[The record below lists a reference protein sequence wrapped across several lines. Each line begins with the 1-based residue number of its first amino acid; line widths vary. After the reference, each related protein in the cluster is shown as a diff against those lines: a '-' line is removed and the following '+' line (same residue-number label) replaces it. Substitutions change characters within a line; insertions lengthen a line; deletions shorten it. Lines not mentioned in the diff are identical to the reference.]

1 MSPDPKPLNSLW
13 SQTRRGRL
21 ISVAPLPLVMPST
34 RIFTIGSCFAMEIR
48 RQLHESG
55 YRSLP
60 DFSDVRL
67 DLARQFAAG
76 IPDNE
81 RFVYY
86 DTFTIRQ
93 EFDKAFGLWRQ
104 DAGSYW
110 RVAGRPINDS
120 SRWPLVMQDP
130 HRKLCFADSLEAME
144 DLRGQVDRAFSAGI
158 HEADLY
164 VVTLGLIEV
173 WRIKASGRYS
183 CRPPGTAG
191 AGGLEEAVFHLS
203 SYEEN
208 LENLRHVFR
217 TLFAHYPQRQV
228 VLTVSPVALEATHT
242 GGDVVVAN
250 TESKSVLRAVAGS
263 ICREFGN
270 VHYFPSYEY
279 AIYGDVFEEDGR
291 HVKKGEV
298 AGIMDFFFAAYG
310 DGAPRAAPR
319 PAPAPAAAAA
329 RSFWRSWS

>member
-1 MSPDPKPLNSLW
+1 MSEKPLNAYW
-13 SQTRRGRL
+13 SHAKSGRL
-21 ISVAPLPLVMPST
+21 VTMAHTPLVSKST

-48 RQLHESG
+48 RQLQANG

-60 DFSDVRL
+60 DFSGVQL

-93 EFDKAFGLWRQ
+93 EFDKAFGLWTQ
-104 DAGSYW
+104 DAASYW
-110 RVAGRPINDS
+110 RVTDRRINSDMK
-120 SRWPLVMQDP
+120 WPVVFQDP
-130 HRKLCFADSLEAME
+130 HRKLCFADSLESIE
-144 DLRGQVDRAFSAGI
+144 SVRGQVDRAISAGI

-164 VVTLGLIEV
+164 IVTLGLIEV
-173 WRIKASGRYS
+173 WRIKASGRYT

-191 AGGLEEAVFHLS
+191 AGGLQETEFHLS
-203 SYEEN
+203 TFEEN
-208 LENLRHVFR
+208 LENMRHVFR
-217 TLFAHYPQRQV
+217 TLFQHYPDRQV
-228 VLTVSPVALEATHT
+228 ILTVSPVALEATHT

-250 TESKSVLRAVAGS
+250 MESKAVLRAVAGR

-279 AIYGDVFEEDGR
+279 SIYGNVFEEDGR
-291 HVKKGEV
+291 HVKKQEV
-298 AGIMDFFFAAYG
+298 ANILDFFFNVYG
-310 DGAPRAAPR
+310 DGSARTPQPRAAAAPT
-319 PAPAPAAAAA
+319 PAAPAF
-329 RSFWRSWS
+329 SGRSWS

>member
-1 MSPDPKPLNSLW
+1 
-13 SQTRRGRL
+13 
-21 ISVAPLPLVMPST
+21 
-34 RIFTIGSCFAMEIR
+34 MEIR
-48 RQLHESG
+48 RQLQTNG

-60 DFSDVRL
+60 DFSGVKL

-93 EFDKAFGLWRQ
+93 EFDKVFGLWQQ

-110 RVAGRPINDS
+110 RVTGRRINS
-120 SRWPLVMQDP
+120 EWKKPVMFQDP
-130 HRKLCFADSLEAME
+130 HRKLCFADGIDAME
-144 DLRGQVDRAFSAGI
+144 DLRGQVDRAISAGI

-164 VVTLGLIEV
+164 IMTLGLIEV
-173 WRIKASGRYS
+173 WRIKASGRYC

-191 AGGLEEAVFHLS
+191 AGGLEEAEFHLS
-203 SYEEN
+203 TFEEN

-217 TLFAHYPQRQV
+217 TLFTHYPLRQV

-250 TESKSVLRAVAGS
+250 MESKAVLRAVAGR
-263 ICREFGN
+263 ICREFPN

-279 AIYGDVFEEDGR
+279 SIYGDVFEDDGR
-291 HVKKGEV
+291 HVKKQEV
-298 AGIMDFFFAAYG
+298 ANILDFFFAAFG
-310 DGAPRAAPR
+310 DGSLRSPPPRVDT
-319 PAPAPAAAAA
+319 APAAAPALP
-329 RSFWRSWS
+329 SRSWS

>member
-1 MSPDPKPLNSLW
+1 MTEKPLNKFW
-13 SQTRRGRL
+13 SQTQRGRV
-21 ISVAPLPLVMPST
+21 ISMAPKQLLTRAT

-48 RQLHESG
+48 RQLQASG

-60 DFSDVRL
+60 DFSGVRL

-93 EFDKAFGLWRQ
+93 EFDKAFGLWKQ
-104 DAGSYW
+104 DASSYW
-110 RVAGRPINDS
+110 RVTDKRINS
-120 SRWPLVMQDP
+120 ESKWPVVFQDP
-130 HRKLCFADSLEAME
+130 HRKLCFADSLESIE
-144 DLRGQVDRAFSAGI
+144 SVREQVDRAIGAGI

-164 VVTLGLIEV
+164 IITLGLIEV
-173 WRIKASGRYS
+173 WRIKSSGRYS

-191 AGGLEEAVFHLS
+191 AGGREEAEFHLS
-203 SYEEN
+203 TFEEN
-208 LENLRHVFR
+208 LANMQHVFR
-217 TLFAHYPQRQV
+217 TLFQHYPDRQV

-250 TESKSVLRAVAGS
+250 MESKALLRAVAGRL
-263 ICREFGN
+263 CREFPN

-279 AIYGDVFEEDGR
+279 SIYADVFEEDGR
-291 HVKKGEV
+291 HVKKQEV
-298 AGIMDFFFAAYG
+298 TNILDFFFAVFG
-310 DGAPRAAPR
+310 DGSARPAQASAAQAPALAPRAFTGR
-319 PAPAPAAAAA
+319 G
-329 RSFWRSWS
+329 WS

>member
-1 MSPDPKPLNSLW
+1 MGEKPLNPYW
-13 SQTRRGRL
+13 SHAKSGHIITMART
-21 ISVAPLPLVMPST
+21 PLVTKAT

-48 RQLHESG
+48 RQLQANG

-60 DFSDVRL
+60 DFSGVQI

-93 EFDKAFGLWRQ
+93 EFDKAFGLWKQ
-104 DAGSYW
+104 DAASYW
-110 RVAGRPINDS
+110 RVTDKRVNSDMK
-120 SRWPLVMQDP
+120 WPVVYQDP
-130 HRKLCFADSLEAME
+130 HRKLCFADSLEAIE
-144 DLRGQVDRAFSAGI
+144 SVRGQVDRAISAGI

-164 VVTLGLIEV
+164 IVTLGLIEV
-173 WRIKASGRYS
+173 WRIKASGRYT

-191 AGGLEEAVFHLS
+191 AGGLQETEFHLS
-203 SYEEN
+203 SFEEN
-208 LENLRHVFR
+208 LENLRHVFK
-217 TLFAHYPQRQV
+217 TLFQHYPDRRV

-250 TESKSVLRAVAGS
+250 MESKAVLRAVAGR
-263 ICREFGN
+263 ICREFRN

-279 AIYGDVFEEDGR
+279 SIYGNVFEEDGR
-291 HVKKGEV
+291 HVKKQEV
-298 AGIMDFFFAAYG
+298 ANILDFFFSVYG
-310 DGAPRAAPR
+310 DGSAGTPQPRAAA
-319 PAPAPAAAAA
+319 APAPAAPAF
-329 RSFWRSWS
+329 SGRSWS